1 MIGSVRTRLESLDN
15 LTRAAFNNVLQ
26 RIVVVILSL
35 VDWIRWIGN
44 YMGLE
49 LRSVLVNQAVTY

>member
-1 MIGSVRTRLESLDN
+1 MIGSVRTRLESSDN

-35 VDWIRWIGN
+35 VDWIRWVGN

-49 LRSVLVNQAVTY
+49 LRNVLVNQAVTY